1 MSDPVA
7 QALAHAA
14 ARWRAEATLARWRG
28 PDAVGGGADAT
39 AAADDPRPGGWQR
52 CDPSWIEAALAD
64 LDPVARAIVV
74 GDRRDPL
81 ARWLARRTLGHL
93 VAMPPPGPAVGL
105 ERLPRL
111 TGRGLA
117 RTLSVLGRRQLAHAV
132 GGATAAELTA
142 LAARLPWGGD
152 LGGEVAAVRGL
163 GAAATGELGSRR
175 SAAARTRGLP
185 WHTPGAAVTA
195 GARALA
201 PAIAGRPLA
210 WQLAQRLPR
219 PIGLEVLAELTGPFA
234 RAPADGVGAAELERA
249 IDRGSVGP

>member
-1 MSDPVA
+1 
-7 QALAHAA
+7 
-14 ARWRAEATLARWRG
+14 
-28 PDAVGGGADAT
+28 
-39 AAADDPRPGGWQR
+39 
-52 CDPSWIEAALAD
+52 
-64 LDPVARAIVV
+64 
-74 GDRRDPL
+74 
-81 ARWLARRTLGHL
+81 
-93 VAMPPPGPAVGL
+93 
-105 ERLPRL
+105 
-111 TGRGLA
+111 
-117 RTLSVLGRRQLAHAV
+117 
-132 GGATAAELTA
+132 
-142 LAARLPWGGD
+142 
-152 LGGEVAAVRGL
+152 VRGL

-201 PAIAGRPLA
+201 PVIAGRPLA